1 MNTAGVV
8 LEAVGVCHRVE
19 GLTRRGGYEPLRP
32 LPEELED
39 GVDPDGQHDGHDD
52 DLVHVGDV
60 HREEVALTR
69 DIPHSYHRVKGK
81 FFVVNFFSLCK

>member
-8 LEAVGVCHRVE
+8 LEAVGVCHGVE

-81 FFVVNFFSLCK
+81 FFVVNLYSLCK